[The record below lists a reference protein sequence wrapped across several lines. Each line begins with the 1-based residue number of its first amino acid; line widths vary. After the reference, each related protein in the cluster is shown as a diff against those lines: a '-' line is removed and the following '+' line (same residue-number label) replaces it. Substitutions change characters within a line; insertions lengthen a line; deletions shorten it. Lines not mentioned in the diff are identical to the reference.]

1 VNTLTLQQLKYAI
14 EVSNCGSMNEAAKR
28 LFISQP
34 SLSNAIKD
42 LEGEIGITIFD
53 RNNRGISISLE
64 GVEFLGY
71 ARQIIEQTELLE
83 NHYKGIKLKPV
94 HFSVSTQHYA
104 FVVDAFVRFMKQLNT
119 EQYEF
124 NLKETKTYEII
135 DDVRTLHSDV
145 GILYINDSNSKVL
158 NKVFSD
164 SNLKFT
170 PLFNTNP
177 HIFISVKHPLADRE
191 SVTIKD
197 IEPFPCIKFEQGENN
212 SLHFSE
218 EMINLSETAKT
229 IRVND
234 RATLSNLLI
243 GTDSY
248 TVGTGVVVSDL
259 NGDEIKS
266 IPLDS
271 NEIFTV
277 GWIAHK
283 DIKLSKI
290 ATGFIDILNDI
301 VSTNYFDLNYY
312 LL

>member
-1 VNTLTLQQLKYAI
+1 MTLQQLKYAI

>member
-1 VNTLTLQQLKYAI
+1 MNTLTLQQLKYAI

>member
-1 VNTLTLQQLKYAI
+1 MTLQQLKYAI

-212 SLHFSE
+212 SLYFSE